1 MHFKTSKFTFY
12 TALFTA
18 AALVVLFIL
27 LPLLRLITLPSWA
40 LLLKALSDKNTIVSI
55 ANSLIYSFL
64 TAIIALFLGVP
75 LAFLMAKGLFG
86 RFEKLIETVIDL
98 PLAVPHTVAGI
109 ALLFVIGRRGVIGA
123 FFYNH
128 FGIKFTGTGA
138 AIITAMLFVSMP
150 YLVDSARD
158 GFKDV
163 SPEFEKASFILGAS
177 EFATFWNIFIPLSK
191 KHIESGF
198 LLTWARAISEFGAV
212 VILAYYPITAPV
224 EIYDAFTQYNLS
236 VSISVAAVL
245 LLICLTIFLLLRM
258 VINRD
263 ARP

>member
-1 MHFKTSKFTFY
+1 MQFKTSKIIFY
-12 TALFTA
+12 TVFFTA
-18 AALVVLFIL
+18 AALVILFIL
-27 LPLLRLITLPSWA
+27 LPLFRLITLPSFSFI
-40 LLLKALSDKNTIVSI
+40 LRALSDKSTIISI
-55 ANSLIYSFL
+55 VNSLIYSFL
-64 TAIIALFLGVP
+64 TATIALLVGVP
-75 LAFLMAKGLFG
+75 LSFLMSKGMFG
-86 RFEKLIETVIDL
+86 RFEKLVETIIDL

-109 ALLFVIGRRGVIGA
+109 ALLLIIGRRGVIGA

-128 FGIKFTGTGA
+128 FGIKFTGTGI

-150 YLVDSARD
+150 YLIDSARE

-163 SPEFEKASFILGAS
+163 SPDFEKASFILGAS
-177 EFATFWNIFIPLSK
+177 QFATFWNIFVPLSK

-212 VILAYYPITAPV
+212 VILAYYPMTAPV
-224 EIYDAFTQYNLS
+224 KIYDAFTQYNLS

-245 LLICLTIFLLLRM
+245 LLICLTIFLLLRW

-263 ARP
+263 ASS

>member
-1 MHFKTSKFTFY
+1 MQFKTSKIIFY
-12 TALFTA
+12 TVFFTA
-18 AALVVLFIL
+18 AALVILFIL
-27 LPLLRLITLPSWA
+27 LPLFRLITLPSFSFI
-40 LLLKALSDKNTIVSI
+40 LRALSDKSTIISI
-55 ANSLIYSFL
+55 VNSLIYSFL
-64 TAIIALFLGVP
+64 TATIALLIGVP
-75 LAFLMAKGLFG
+75 LAFLMSKGMFG
-86 RFEKLIETVIDL
+86 RFEKLVETIIDL

-109 ALLFVIGRRGVIGA
+109 ALLLIIGRRGVIGA

-128 FGIKFTGTGA
+128 FGIKFTGTGI

-150 YLVDSARD
+150 YLIDSARE

-163 SPEFEKASFILGAS
+163 SPDFEKVSFILGAS
-177 EFATFWNIFIPLSK
+177 QFATFWNIFVPLSK

-212 VILAYYPITAPV
+212 VILAYYPMTAPV
-224 EIYDAFTQYNLS
+224 KIYDAFTQYNLS

-245 LLICLTIFLLLRM
+245 LLICLTIFLLLRW

-263 ARP
+263 ASS